1 MDRKTRKE
9 IRQLVK
15 TEQLKGKA
23 DKDIHADLVEKYG
36 YRKTIAKIIVTTVK
50 PEYKNKHRLYAGILL
65 AFAFFI
71 VLFNIWGI
79 CYGFLNGSEA
89 SYESESRYLI
99 TQFIQ
104 SILFLAMFFSIVLL
118 KKDLT
123 FYGISIYAYLFL
135 IPFLL
140 FLSEAIIKCLG
151 ISYLGLEILYV
162 DLIAM
167 IFLSLLAWFF
177 QRKIFP
183 NYRYGNPKQD
193 ENGEYIFDSKK
204 THINKN
210 TKKEIRQLVKEL
222 KNKNKSNQ
230 EIYDELVSK
239 YFDTEFIAKCIV
251 TTLHPKDKKKHYFYN
266 GILFLLTLATIFLNA
281 LVIKIE
287 NLHII
292 KIHFYCYFLVLCAI
306 IIFALKHRGN
316 PYSFW
321 TIFAFF
327 SFFYALL
334 VVLLNNGFSW
344 QYITVNLL
352 SMLFIIYPA
361 QLFQRKIFPNF
372 RWKKLKQNERGE
384 YIFD

>member
-65 AFAFFI
+65 AFAILI
-71 VLFNIWGI
+71 VLFNVWRIW
-79 CYGFLNGSEA
+79 YGFLNGSEA
-89 SYESESRYLI
+89 FYENSYLI
-99 TQFIQ
+99 RKFIF
-104 SILFLAMFFSIVLL
+104 SILFLAMFFSTVLL

-140 FLSEAIIKCLG
+140 FLSEAILKCLG

-183 NYRYGNPKQD
+183 NYRYGNPNQD

-210 TKKEIRQLVKEL
+210 
-222 KNKNKSNQ
+222 
-230 EIYDELVSK
+230 
-239 YFDTEFIAKCIV
+239 
-251 TTLHPKDKKKHYFYN
+251 KKKRDSPI
-266 GILFLLTLATIFLNA
+266 G
-281 LVIKIE
+281 KRIE
-287 NLHII
+287 
-292 KIHFYCYFLVLCAI
+292 K
-306 IIFALKHRGN
+306 
-316 PYSFW
+316 
-321 TIFAFF
+321 
-327 SFFYALL
+327 
-334 VVLLNNGFSW
+334 
-344 QYITVNLL
+344 
-352 SMLFIIYPA
+352 
-361 QLFQRKIFPNF
+361 
-372 RWKKLKQNERGE
+372 
-384 YIFD
+384 